1 MSAGE
6 VGHRRPQPPANPAG
20 HAPLR
25 RPCSVRRTSSI
36 DVVWPEGYGGR
47 MQFDGRCRDIMTP
60 AAGGEPLPL
69 AEDAVRAVMAF
80 DRTVEAIESFPARP
94 NIGVLVG
101 IDGGR
106 LRHHLGDAIRE
117 DRAAGRPLYQLLDD
131 LVGAS
136 LVAPWAWSRWTPEW
150 RRRYFP
156 ADEEQARLLRKK
168 RMEGVCTGF
177 RPGSSAFDDVW
188 GRDQS
193 CHPVGELSHPDDQAG
208 WHALPTPAPQA
219 SLRRARRMDAWL
231 DGSLRLEA
239 HFQDSALTPDGTR
252 VAVHEY
258 TLHADADP
266 ETLELLDVH
275 ADPRILPNPEC
286 PEAVDNIARLV
297 GSPLPRLRALALT
310 ELRGVLGCTHL
321 NDALRAL
328 ADMPKVARALSA
340 SRRD

>member
-1 MSAGE
+1 MNDNDTQ
-6 VGHRRPQPPANPAG
+6 RRREPPQNPAD

-25 RPCSVRRTSSI
+25 RPGSVRRTSSI
-36 DVVWPEGYGGR
+36 DVTWPEGHGGP
-47 MQFDGRCRDIMTP
+47 MHFEGRCRDIMTP
-60 AAGGEPLPL
+60 PGGGGWVVL
-69 AEDAVRAVMAF
+69 AEDAMRAAMAF
-80 DRTVEAIESFPARP
+80 DRTIEAIESLPVRP
-94 NIGVLVG
+94 GIGILVG

-106 LRHHLGDAIRE
+106 VRHYLGDAIRE
-117 DRAAGRPLYQLLDD
+117 DRAAGSPLYQLLDD

-136 LVAPWAWSRWTPEW
+136 LVGPWAWSRWTPEW

-156 ADEEQARLLRKK
+156 DDEEQARLLRKK

-193 CHPVGELSHPDDQAG
+193 CHPVGALSHPDDPAG
-208 WHALPTPAPQA
+208 WHELPTLVPQA
-219 SLRRARRMDAWL
+219 SLRRARRMDAWI
-231 DGSLRLEA
+231 DGVMRVEA
-239 HFQDSALTPDGTR
+239 HFQDSALTPDGGR

-266 ETLELLDVH
+266 ETLELLDVR

-297 GSPLPRLRALALT
+297 GIPLPKLRSAALT

-321 NDALRAL
+321 NDTLRAL
-328 ADMPKVARALSA
+328 ADMPKVVRALSA
-340 SRRD
+340 SRHG

>member
-1 MSAGE
+1 MIGDDTQPSRGS
-6 VGHRRPQPPANPAG
+6 PPANPAG

-25 RPCSVRRTSSI
+25 RPGSVRRTSSI
-36 DVVWPEGYGGR
+36 DITWPEGQGGH
-47 MQFDGRCRDIMTP
+47 MDFDGRCRDIITP
-60 AAGGEPLPL
+60 ADGGEPVTL
-69 AEDAVRAVMAF
+69 AEDAVRASMAF
-80 DRTVEAIESFPARP
+80 DRTVEMIESTPARP

-106 LRHHLGDAIRE
+106 LRHYLGDAIRE
-117 DRAAGRPLYQLLDD
+117 DRGAGNPLYQLLDD

-136 LVAPWAWSRWTPEW
+136 LVGPWAWSRWTPDW

-156 ADEEQARLLRKK
+156 DDEEQARILRKK

-193 CHPVGELSHPDDQAG
+193 CHPVGELHHPDDPAG
-208 WHALPTPAPQA
+208 WHALPVLTPRP
-219 SLRRARRMDAWL
+219 SLRRARRMDAWI
-231 DGSLRLEA
+231 DGVMSIEA
-239 HFQDSALTPDGTR
+239 HFQDSALTPEGGR

-258 TLHADADP
+258 LLHAEVDP
-266 ETLELLDVH
+266 ETLALLAVR
-275 ADPRILPNPEC
+275 AEPRILPNPEC
-286 PEAVDNIARLV
+286 PDAIDNIARLA
-297 GSPLPRLRALALT
+297 GTPLPKLRMVTLM

-328 ADMPKVARALSA
+328 ADMPKVIRAAL
-340 SRRD
+340 RHG